1 MGLGLLLIPSLG
13 GYWFLRHANFTRFEI
28 FRLSGYHLL
37 FQSAL
42 AGIILALVAH
52 VIALSIN
59 SLIPQLRSLLHVHIP
74 IDYGDTAFLSLL
86 LAIAVPPAMNKF
98 YSKEK
103 AAKRTAENYGD
114 LIELMIA
121 RAFEQRKL
129 IELSLK
135 NRKSYIGMVR
145 QRSITKR
152 GQSDVTLVPVVS
164 GYRSEGTLELHIT
177 TDYVPI
183 IYEMIEN
190 DPDEI
195 PEILRDFNVV
205 LPRSEVCS
213 ARIFDPEAYRLFQ
226 RSRR

>member
-13 GYWFLRHANFTRFEI
+13 GYWFLQRANFTRFEI
-28 FRLSGYHLL
+28 YRLSGYHLL
-37 FQSAL
+37 FRSAL
-42 AGIILALVAH
+42 AGIILASFAH
-52 VIALSIN
+52 PIALFIDA
-59 SLIPQLRSLLHVHIP
+59 LVPQLRSFWYAYISVN
-74 IDYGDTAFLSLL
+74 YVDTAILSIL
-86 LAIAVPPAMNKF
+86 LAAIIPPVINRF
-98 YSKEK
+98 HSEER

-114 LIELMIA
+114 LIEMMIA

-164 GYRSEGTLELHIT
+164 GYRSEDTLELHIT

-183 IYEMIEN
+183 IYEMIKN

-226 RSRR
+226 RSHR

>member
-13 GYWFLRHANFTRFEI
+13 GYWFLQRANFTRFEI
-28 FRLSGYHLL
+28 YRLSGYHLL
-37 FQSAL
+37 FRSAL
-42 AGIILALVAH
+42 AGIILASFAH
-52 VIALSIN
+52 PIALFIDA
-59 SLIPQLRSLLHVHIP
+59 LVPQLRSFWYAYISVN
-74 IDYGDTAFLSLL
+74 YVDTAILSIL
-86 LAIAVPPAMNKF
+86 LAAIIPPVINRF
-98 YSKEK
+98 HSEER

-114 LIELMIA
+114 LIEMMIA

-164 GYRSEGTLELHIT
+164 GYRSEDTLELHIT

-183 IYEMIEN
+183 IYEMIKN

-213 ARIFDPEAYRLFQ
+213 ARIFDPEAYRLLQ
-226 RSRR
+226 RSHR

>member
-1 MGLGLLLIPSLG
+1 
-13 GYWFLRHANFTRFEI
+13 
-28 FRLSGYHLL
+28 
-37 FQSAL
+37 
-42 AGIILALVAH
+42 
-52 VIALSIN
+52 
-59 SLIPQLRSLLHVHIP
+59 
-74 IDYGDTAFLSLL
+74 
-86 LAIAVPPAMNKF
+86 MNKF

-226 RSRR
+226 RSHR